1 MKDTTFSG
9 IFLHIGLR
17 LIMSLVGAGLP
28 VTLVQAQLTVVN
40 GSDLN
45 LTPEQLVQNYLI
57 GPGITISNVT
67 YNGSSAVITSNQ
79 IGTFQTAGSAT
90 TELGLTGGIL
100 MTSGKA
106 SIAIGPNNSGSAGAN
121 TGGGGDP
128 DLDQISGSATHDKAV
143 IEFDFIPQ
151 YDTATFQY
159 VFGSEEFFEYCGSY
173 NDAFGFFLSGPG
185 INGPFTNNAINI
197 ALMPGST
204 TMYVTIN
211 NICDNVF
218 SRWNNAGGVNFQYDG
233 LTHVFTATA
242 VVQPCS
248 TYHIKLA
255 IADAVDHAYDSGV
268 FLEENSFTSVGVNMT
283 PSNSNPL
290 IGNTAVEG
298 CNDVKINFTLTSPM
312 DYAYTVN
319 YTIGGT
325 AVNGVDYTTIPSS
338 VTFPPGEDSAFIT
351 IHPLLDLV
359 PEGPETVILTIQQ
372 ISCDGSVNADTV
384 TILDYVPMTM
394 EHENDTTVCHG
405 NEVTLHAIA
414 SEGLP
419 PYTYHWNVSALTDS
433 IIDVILPVGNN
444 MCVARVED
452 LCHNNIYDTSYA
464 LVHPVPVADAGPD
477 QTIPNGTGTTLDGTA
492 SGGYGPYAYSWTSN
506 PPGFT
511 SDMPNPQTGNVYN
524 STMYILRVT
533 DAESL
538 CESPPDNM
546 LVIIEGGPLS
556 SNPVANPDQV
566 CLGTSTQL
574 FALAGGGAG
583 IYTYS
588 WTSTPQGFTS
598 SEANPVVTP
607 EETTTYHL
615 VLADGFNQVSG
626 SVTVTVLPLP
636 YIHLGPPDSTV
647 CIYDTV
653 ILDAGNPGSTY
664 EWSNGAKSRAIS
676 IGSTGI
682 GFEAQSYTVIVTNP
696 AGCVDSASITVLF
709 SFSACLG
716 VPEAQAARIRI
727 IPNPSPGDFRF
738 VMDPAERQVEISVF
752 NLLGT
757 EVFHEVAYNQGGK
770 MDREYRLGYLPAGI
784 YILHWTSGSAAGS
797 EKLVIR

>member
-1 MKDTTFSG
+1 MILSCTPRYLYWR
-9 IFLHIGLR
+9 I
-17 LIMSLVGAGLP
+17 LVGILLLCSALP
-28 VTLVQAQLTVVN
+28 LRAQLTVVD

-45 LTPEQLVQNYLI
+45 MTPEQLVQNYLV

-67 YNGSSAVITSNQ
+67 YNGSSAVISSNQ

-143 IEFDFIPQ
+143 IEFDFVPQ

-211 NICDNVF
+211 NICDNVL

-268 FLEENSFTSVGVNMT
+268 FLEENSFTSIGVNMT
-283 PSNSNPL
+283 PSNNNPS
-290 IGNTAVEG
+290 IGNTAIEG
-298 CNDVKINFTLTSPM
+298 CNDVKINFVLSKPM

-325 AVNGVDYTTIPSS
+325 AINGVDYTTIPSS
-338 VTFPPGEDSAFIT
+338 VTFPPGEDSTFIT
-351 IHPLLDLV
+351 IHPLVDLI

-372 ISCDGSVNADTV
+372 ISCDGSVNSDTV
-384 TILDYVPMTM
+384 NILDYIPMSIG
-394 EHENDTTVCHG
+394 HENDTTVCHG
-405 NEVTLHAIA
+405 NEVKLHALA
-414 SEGLP
+414 SDGLY
-419 PYTYHWNVSALTDS
+419 PYTYHWNVSSLNDS
-433 IIDVILPVGNN
+433 IIDVVLPVGNN
-444 MCVARVED
+444 LCVARVED
-452 LCHNNIYDTSYA
+452 LCHNNVYDTSYA
-464 LVHPVPVADAGPD
+464 LVHPVPLANAGPD
-477 QTIPNGTGTTLDGTA
+477 QTIPNGTSTTLSGTA
-492 SGGYGPYAYSWTSN
+492 SGGYGNYTYSWTSN

-511 SDMPNPQTGNVYN
+511 ANIPNPTTGNVYN
-524 STMYILRVT
+524 STMYLLQVT
-533 DAESL
+533 DAQSL
-538 CESPPDNM
+538 CESEPDET

-556 SNPVANPDQV
+556 ANPVANPDQV
-566 CLGTSTQL
+566 CLGVSTQL

-583 IYTYS
+583 FYTYS
-588 WTSTPQGFTS
+588 WTSTPSGFTS
-598 SEANPVVTP
+598 TDANPVVTP
-607 EETTTYHL
+607 GETTTYHL
-615 VLADGFNQVSG
+615 VLADGYNQVSG

-636 YIHLGPPDSTV
+636 YIHLGPADSTV

-664 EWSNGAKSRAIS
+664 EWSNGAESRTIS
-676 IGSTGI
+676 IASTGI
-682 GFEAQSYTVIVTNP
+682 GFEVQSYTVVVTNP
-696 AGCVDSASITVLF
+696 AGCVDSATINVLF
-709 SFSACLG
+709 TFSACTG
-716 VPEAQAARIRI
+716 VPETPAPKVRI
-727 IPNPSPGDFRF
+727 IPNPSQGTFRF
-738 VMDPAERQVEISVF
+738 VMEPADRQVEIGIYD
-752 NLLGT
+752 LLGS
-757 EVFHEVAYNQGGK
+757 EVYHEGIINPTGT
-770 MDREYRLGYLPAGI
+770 MDREFRLEKLPPGI
-784 YILHWTSGSAAGS
+784 YILRWKSGASAGT